1 MAKKDKF
8 KQMQQ
13 GGGVRS
19 SFQDM
24 VEQAAT
30 VAAIEKQAEQP
41 APMLSEV
48 SQAGEPVQSVQSV
61 AVPQQPTQQQP
72 TAEQRYMR
80 LSNPQIPITEYNLV
94 TRYCEQ
100 FPNMTRQDFVE
111 LAIIEKLH
119 TDGGLSQED
128 FNARYD
134 EIRNRL
140 PRGHRKGT
148 KTLPE
153 KSK

>member
-13 GGGVRS
+13 DGGVRS

-30 VAAIEKQAEQP
+30 VAAIEKQA
-41 APMLSEV
+41 
-48 SQAGEPVQSVQSV
+48 GEPVQSVQPVQSV
-61 AVPQQPTQQQP
+61 DVPQQPTQQQP

-148 KTLPE
+148 K
-153 KSK
+153 SK